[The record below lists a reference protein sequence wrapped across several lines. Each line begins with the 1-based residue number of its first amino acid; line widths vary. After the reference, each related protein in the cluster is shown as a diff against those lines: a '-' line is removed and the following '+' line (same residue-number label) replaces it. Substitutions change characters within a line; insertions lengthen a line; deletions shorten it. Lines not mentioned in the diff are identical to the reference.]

1 VTLQLWQIQVHRQAQ
16 WVSKNELEGQLKSMR
31 AEIIVD
37 EIQRRL
43 GDMNVDP
50 ISKHEMNWKDN
61 SEL

>member
-1 VTLQLWQIQVHRQAQ
+1 
-16 WVSKNELEGQLKSMR
+16 MR